1 VFDLSGKT
9 ALVTGGGQ
17 GMGAGIAAVL
27 ARRGATVAVNDLH
40 EERAYA
46 TVESI
51 ATQGGNALAAPFDV
65 TSMQE
70 VEAGVDAVG
79 SVDILVNNAGV
90 PDGMALTRFQDMDP
104 SEWDRFL
111 DLNIRGVL
119 HCTRAVIDGMCQ
131 QKWGR
136 VITVSSIAGQTG
148 LPIGVSLYGAAKGG
162 ALAFMRHLALEVASQ
177 GVTANSLA
185 LGVMNNAGS
194 ETEVA
199 AIAAMVPVGRV
210 GTPEDVGAAVVYL
223 ASEEAS
229 WMTGQCI
236 GLNGGSGTS

>member
-9 ALVTGGGQ
+9 ALVTGAGQ
-17 GMGAGIAAVL
+17 GMGAGIAATL

-51 ATQGGNALAAPFDV
+51 AVQGGNALAAPFDV

-70 VEAGVDAVG
+70 VKAGVSAVG

-104 SEWDRFL
+104 GEWDRFL

-136 VITVSSIAGQTG
+136 VITVSSIAGQLG

-194 ETEVA
+194 EAEVA
-199 AIAAMVPVGRV
+199 AIAATVPVGRV